1 MSDGPHLPKG
11 FYLSALAVG
20 IKASGKPDLAF
31 AECAPGTSAAALF
44 TTNQVVAAPL
54 VMGKKH
60 LKASGGKVGALIVNS
75 GNANCAT
82 GPQGLSDCEAV
93 CHSLSA
99 QLKIPIQKI
108 FPSSTGIIGVPLPAE
123 KITSAIPRLVA
134 AKEANRQAADKFAE
148 AIMTTDTKQKT
159 AMAGFHIG
167 ERPVIVFGVAKG
179 AGMIHPNMATMLG
192 YIFTDLEASPQALK
206 RLLKEAA
213 DQSFNCISI
222 DGDMSTNDTLL
233 LLASGASGISLRSRG
248 VEQAFKAS
256 LLLVCKALAEQI
268 VSDGEGV
275 THVVRLHIEGARN
288 RDQGRKI
295 GEAIARSSLVKT
307 AWAGSDPNWGRILA
321 AIGSSSVRIDP
332 AQVNI
337 FLGTHEVCR
346 NGTACIFNE
355 RLAHEYLSQPA
366 YDIRIIVGKGKS
378 KLQFLTCDLTCEY
391 VRINADYST

>member
-1 MSDGPHLPKG
+1 
-11 FYLSALAVG
+11 
-20 IKASGKPDLAF
+20 
-31 AECAPGTSAAALF
+31 
-44 TTNQVVAAPL
+44 
-54 VMGKKH
+54 
-60 LKASGGKVGALIVNS
+60 
-75 GNANCAT
+75 
-82 GPQGLSDCEAV
+82 
-93 CHSLSA
+93 
-99 QLKIPIQKI
+99 
-108 FPSSTGIIGVPLPAE
+108 
-123 KITSAIPRLVA
+123 
-134 AKEANRQAADKFAE
+134 
-148 AIMTTDTKQKT
+148 
-159 AMAGFHIG
+159 
-167 ERPVIVFGVAKG
+167 
-179 AGMIHPNMATMLG
+179 MIHPNMATMLG
-192 YIFTDLEASPQALK
+192 YIFTDVEASPKALK

-346 NGTACIFNE
+346 NGTACTFNE

-378 KLQFLTCDLTCEY
+378 KLQFLTCDLTSEY